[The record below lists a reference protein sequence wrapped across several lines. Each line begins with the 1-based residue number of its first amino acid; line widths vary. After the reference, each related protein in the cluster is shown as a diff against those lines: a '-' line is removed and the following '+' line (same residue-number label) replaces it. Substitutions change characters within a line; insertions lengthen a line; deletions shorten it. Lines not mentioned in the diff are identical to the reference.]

1 MPRTI
6 RIAAVQ
12 MIARP
17 ASLSERLAR
26 AETLV
31 VRAAQEGAQLVVLPE
46 LFNTGYEYSDE
57 NYRRAEPLDGPTST
71 WMKQTANHYSVH
83 IAGTFLRLDG
93 QDIYNT
99 LLLVAPNGRAWRYDK
114 NYPWA
119 WERAY
124 FRAGNSV
131 TVADTSLGKLG
142 LMICWDVA
150 HVDLWARY
158 AGRVDAIVVCSCPP
172 AAHDL
177 TFVMPDGKHLRGED
191 AGPVM
196 RHVKRTSGGVFS
208 HCLLRQAAYLGVPVV
223 NTTGTGIFSSAVPSP
238 KVSLAAYLLMR
249 PDFWKYI
256 SQADAVRV
264 EAGYFNETYIADA
277 DGRVLQ
283 RVPPEVEAGT
293 LAEVALADTP
303 PQPRGEQ
310 PPFGISTFAY
320 WFDAFANWILAS
332 AYRRGIRNALGIS
345 VS

>member
-1 MPRTI
+1 MPRTVK
-6 RIAAVQ
+6 IAAVQ
-12 MIARP
+12 MAARP
-17 ASLSERLAR
+17 TFLSERLAR

-31 VRAAQEGAQLVVLPE
+31 VRAAHEGAQLIVLPE

-57 NYRRAEPLDGPTST
+57 NYRRAEPLDGPTAT
-71 WMKQTANHYSVH
+71 WMKQTTARYGAHL
-83 IAGTFLRLDG
+83 AGTFLRLDG

-99 LLLVAPNGRAWRYDK
+99 LLLVAPDGHAWRYDK
-114 NYPWA
+114 NYPWV

-124 FRAGNSV
+124 FRAGNSI
-131 TVADTSLGKLG
+131 TVADTSFGKLG
-142 LMICWDVA
+142 MLICWDVA

-158 AGRVDAIVVCSCPP
+158 AGRVDAMVVCSCPP
-172 AAHDL
+172 VAHDL

-238 KVSLAAYLLMR
+238 KASLAVYLLMR

-256 SQADAVRV
+256 PQADAVRV
-264 EAGYFNETYIADA
+264 ETGYYNETYIADA
-277 DGRVLQ
+277 DGQVLQ
-283 RVPPEVEAGT
+283 RVSPEVEACA

-303 PQPRGEQ
+303 PQPHGKQ
-310 PPFGISTFAY
+310 PPFGISAFAY
-320 WFDAFANWILAS
+320 GFDAFANGMLAS
-332 AYRRGIRNALGIS
+332 AYRRGIRRIRGR
-345 VS
+345 